1 MEDLPKEVLY
11 IVCDFTAAADVMHVR
26 LTCKRNVVS
35 RKYACE
41 RNRTRTCCFTSPTTT
56 ITTRWSEGGKYKS
69 RISLGTLQSPTVLTC
84 YSRRGHSCKRVCAKM
99 VDMIVPHVSGEFR
112 YVDHQ
117 PV

>member
-56 ITTRWSEGGKYKS
+56 ITTQWTGGSNYKS
-69 RISLGTLQSPTVLTC
+69 RIVLNTLQSPTVLTC
-84 YSRRGHSCKRVCAKM
+84 YSQSGYNCKRVCAIM
-99 VDMIVPHVSGEFR
+99 VDIIVPHVSGEFR
-112 YVDHQ
+112 YVDQ

>member
-41 RNRTRTCCFTSPTTT
+41 RNRTRTFCFTSPTTT
-56 ITTRWSEGGKYKS
+56 ITTQ
-69 RISLGTLQSPTVLTC
+69 LQSPTVLTC
-84 YSRRGHSCKRVCAKM
+84 YSQSGYSCKRVCAIM
-99 VDMIVPHVSGEFR
+99 VDIIVPHVSGEFR
-112 YVDHQ
+112 YVDQ